1 MRRIK
6 RLASSL
12 LAFCMLLSMVPIAT
26 MTAVAADG
34 SADVVKISD
43 KNYALA
49 PGITEHEYITNNSA
63 LTKQQVGH
71 YIEMAPGASG
81 EIRVG
86 YNDYN
91 ISAIQSGENWAM
103 VEPTKQAENAE
114 TVDGIDVVGVVN
126 GDFFN
131 MANGC
136 PSGYTVMQ
144 GVLIRDVDS
153 TCFWIDS
160 KGNAHIS
167 ANRAEVEAVCE
178 AEGVTVWEALGGG
191 VILLKD
197 GERTAS
203 GSAYGDAP
211 NPRTVVGMKADGT
224 VIIYMVNGR
233 QAPYSAGMTYG
244 DLADIMLSLGC
255 ENAIN
260 LDGGGS
266 SAFATQREGEP
277 DNATAGLTMRARPSD
292 GYERK
297 VSTCLMVVSTAESDN
312 VFDHASITPSQEI
325 YTPGSEVPFLAT
337 GVDKAGKPAELP
349 TEGVEWTILSGGDL
363 GVIDPVTGVFTGNEG
378 QTGTVTVAYLYNGEE
393 AGSATIELQW
403 PDKLGFTNTSVSLD
417 FGKHSDLSFY
427 PTYQGREVHYK
438 DGDFTWSLEAETYKY
453 NVLIETKDANPNTG
467 FAGNG
472 QKDMTMALNGRL
484 NVPQKLQYSA
494 YGTWWNYSTEYMETA
509 KAVETGADGAV
520 TVSSTVKNT
529 HAWTYKYVYDDD
541 GKTIIGQNEIPV
553 DSSKLQADQVITFPV
568 GQFVDN
574 GFTADENN
582 SLRGTITVSRGDL
595 TGSIEVIVGMEPYV
609 LMDFED
615 GTGTGGSTIPAEEY
629 WGMHV
634 GSSSNTANG
643 NGQLTIDEMKESRV
657 WIRDTTNRGVKWP
670 KNADGTE
677 MNGIV
682 SADEDSNVR
691 FGQYAMRLAWDF
703 TQVDTTT
710 VAAADFGPS
719 AIVYVHAVQPT
730 KLGFWLNVPRDLADD
745 DSILKCILVG
755 NGSPVESS
763 ALAYWDLRDDGTMT
777 FHEGQNI
784 SGTTTYFQY
793 YSYDAEGNVSGSK
806 LSDWAGKGWTWVEA
820 DISSL
825 QFPIGVQRGYTV
837 RVTSPQNCTKGSGH
851 IYIDNL
857 QLIYGTNTNDVNNP
871 VIDSVTEKS
880 TGTTMQAGQSVEMS
894 DGQLSFEVAYSDS
907 ELTDKY
913 ASGIDVN
920 GVRVYVDGV
929 DYTDEAEISAKTLL
943 LSGLDLKNGTHTL
956 RVQVKDTFGNVTTN
970 SYDFTVQDPEG
981 ADPVVRV
988 VPNSD
993 TPMVGQ
999 EFSLSILGSADVKTA
1014 DVTIDLPSD
1023 YAANY
1028 EVVPGAGYTAEA
1040 TMANN
1045 QVTIHIE
1052 KAEDPD
1058 AVYSDENTLATLV
1071 LKVPE
1076 DAAEGANLRYTVSMG
1091 TYTTAGGETATF
1103 SAPEAALELAA
1114 DYQLSSSQSVVG
1126 MDTVFTLTDSE
1137 GNPVAG
1143 ADIYCDG
1150 ARIGATDSNGQFS
1163 HIFNETGRKTVY
1175 AAGEGHRSWNIGV
1188 VVCGLATDGDG
1199 SPFGIQLNATANADT
1214 AAKITWMSAIGSSQ
1228 ESGWIRYS
1236 TDSAAVES
1244 AEAVQA
1250 DSEILAFAE
1259 TTAGNAMRLH
1269 TATLQN
1275 LTPGATYYYQVGDGE
1290 KWSEVLSFTTAQAD
1304 KKGDTSFLV
1313 LGDMQT
1319 DNTARLAAA
1328 LNTIEA
1334 SGIDYSFALQTGDA
1348 IDNVTAFSQ
1357 WRALFNVLNAG
1368 TLPVPMVHA
1377 LGNHEYYGAPNG
1389 EISRDIFALLESGQ
1403 GSYYAVE
1410 YGSVYIGVINNGGD
1424 IEAALEE
1431 MKADAAASQCEWK
1444 VLVLHEP
1451 VYGSMEEMPDAE
1463 RKAVTDAVEAAGI
1476 EFVFTG
1482 DHHAYART
1490 YPMAGDVCQDEN
1502 SVNGAVYFISGDLS
1516 SKDNAF
1522 EERDYFAYA
1531 VPHNDYNGCYLSV
1544 TATATTFTVTA
1555 YDSEGNLLDT
1565 YTRTRTDCQ
1574 QGNHKADSDSLYNVA
1589 DQTISCSVCGEFVD
1603 SAKVGYSGLLSTT
1616 DGKLVILAEGTPKKD
1631 MFQVMG
1637 TAVYHIDGNGYAHE
1651 AQVLDPANHCVQG
1664 GYQVYECTACNV
1676 RQEVG
1681 DLIMPVGHTWDE
1693 NHVCTVCETVGKNIA
1708 DAEQIDFGTFDN
1720 PRGKPDT
1727 PYYYIQ
1733 NGGVRPSFF
1742 VSYDGEKPLTWSN
1755 DANLN
1760 EDRTMRDL
1768 YVSWTN
1774 DRGTGVATVN
1784 ITGRGDY
1791 YGTATLTYII
1801 LPQQPSNLR
1810 ASSVET
1816 DSVTLEWNAALGAEY
1831 YEIYRCTNAA
1841 GGGAVKIAETADTS
1855 YTVIGLEAETDY
1867 YYTIRSCAS
1876 GYATSRISAIAVKT
1890 EANPPVAQII
1900 TGIEATVGGQV
1911 LPVYDS
1917 DTGLY
1922 LFLPAGADLTNLSL
1936 RFTVSGSA
1944 DAVILSGAG
1953 SDNTYRA
1960 ESQNGYQVDADI
1972 TALATKGANGVYRIE
1987 VTVDGYKAMSVNIMQ
2002 ASEISTIYLK
2012 SDNPEED
2019 REWVDASKSNETTG
2033 SMVMTD
2039 ADGVVIYDGGL
2050 KEIKAR
2056 GNSTFTYSPK
2066 KSYQIKLK
2074 EDSDLLGTGEDV
2086 KTWVLL
2092 AGYGDATQM
2101 HDKFFKDLAEQMGM
2115 DYVTSCNWVNLYYD
2129 GEYRGVYLLSEKV
2142 SVGGSSVDIEDLE
2155 KAYEDKNPNYGE
2167 DMQTSVG
2174 TNKYG
2179 QKIQFT
2185 TGLVDPD
2192 SITGGYLIE
2201 LNHDFID
2208 EASGFWTKK
2217 GVAFNVKGP
2226 EWCSEDAMKYISEY
2240 YQEFEDA
2247 VYAAD
2252 GSGYNAETGLFYYDY
2267 VDVDSL
2273 VKIFLIQEL
2282 GLNADGFI
2290 SSLFFYKDADGKMYA
2305 GPVWDQ
2311 EMTLGT
2317 GWTKYND
2324 PGITDYHYLAEA
2336 LIRIPDFRAKVSQY
2350 YTEVFKPMIESAL
2363 AEGGSIDEYYAM
2375 LKDNAQMNY
2384 VLWDYIRVG
2393 SPDSPDHIWENVVYE
2408 DVVADMK
2415 AWITERLPVLD
2426 KNLILPSGGL
2436 LGDANDNGV
2445 VDNWDALLI
2454 LKYVVGDVGEDAL
2467 NLDLCDV
2474 NENGR
2479 VDNWDAQLVL
2489 EYFVGNIDSFPA

>member
-1 MRRIK
+1 
-6 RLASSL
+6 
-12 LAFCMLLSMVPIAT
+12 MLLSMVPIAT
-26 MTAVAADG
+26 AAAD
-34 SADVVKISD
+34 SSSDVVKISD

-49 PGITEHEYITNNSA
+49 PGITEHEYITNNSE
-63 LTKQQVGH
+63 LSKQQVGH
-71 YIEMAPGASG
+71 YIEIAPDASG

-114 TVDGIDVVGVVN
+114 TVAGIDVVGVVN

-136 PSGYTVMQ
+136 PSGFTVMQ
-144 GVLIRDVDS
+144 GVLIRDVSS
-153 TCFWIDS
+153 TCYWIDS
-160 KGNAHIS
+160 KGNSHIS
-167 ANRAEVEAVCE
+167 ANRAEVDAVCQ
-178 AEGVTVWEALGGG
+178 AEGVTVWEAVGGG
-191 VILLKD
+191 VVLLKD

-203 GSAYGDAP
+203 GSSYGDAP
-211 NPRTVVGMKADGT
+211 NPRTVVGLKADGT
-224 VIIYMVNGR
+224 VVIYMVNGR
-233 QAPYSAGMTYG
+233 QAPYSAGMNYG

-255 ENAIN
+255 EDAIN

-277 DNATAGLTMRARPSD
+277 DNDTAGLTMRARPSD
-292 GYERK
+292 GYERR
-297 VSTCLMVVSTAESDN
+297 VSTCLMVVSTAESDG
-312 VFDHASITPSQEI
+312 VFDHASITPSQEL
-325 YTPGSEVPFLAT
+325 YTPGSEVPFLAA
-337 GVDKAGKPAELP
+337 GVDKAGKPVELP
-349 TEGVEWTILSGGDL
+349 TQGVEWAILSGADL
-363 GVIDPVTGVFTGNEG
+363 GTIDPVTGVFTGNEG
-378 QTGTVTVAYLYNGEE
+378 KTGTLTVAFMHNGEA

-417 FGKHSDLSFY
+417 FGEHSDLSFY

-438 DGDFTWSLEAETYKY
+438 DGDFDWRLEAETYKH
-453 NVLIETKDANPNTG
+453 NVLIETKAANSQTG
-467 FAGNG
+467 YAGNG

-484 NVPQKLQYSA
+484 DVPQKLQYTA
-494 YGTWWNYSTEYMETA
+494 YGTWWNYATEYTETA
-509 KAVETGADGAV
+509 KSVETSADGTV
-520 TVSSTVKNT
+520 TVSSTVRNT
-529 HAWTYKYVYDDD
+529 NAWTYEYIKDEA
-541 GKTIIGQNEIPV
+541 GTIIGQNEIPV

-568 GQFVDN
+568 GRFADN

-582 SLRGTITVSRGDL
+582 SLRGTITVSLGDL

-615 GTGTGGSTIPAEEY
+615 GTDTDGSTIPAEEY
-629 WGMHV
+629 WAMHV
-634 GSSSNTANG
+634 GSSANAANG
-643 NGQLTIDEMKESRV
+643 NRQLTIDEMNASRV
-657 WIRDTTNRGVKWP
+657 WIRDTTNRGVIWP
-670 KNADGTE
+670 KNADGSE
-677 MNGIV
+677 KNGIV

-691 FGQYAMRLAWDF
+691 FGQYAMQLAWDF
-703 TQVDTTT
+703 SQIDSTV

-745 DSILKCILVG
+745 DSVLKCILVG
-755 NGSPVESS
+755 NGSPAESNG
-763 ALAYWDLRDDGTMT
+763 LAYWDLQDDGTMT
-777 FHEGQNI
+777 FHENQNI
-784 SGTTTYFQY
+784 GGTTTYFQY
-793 YSYDAEGNVSGSK
+793 YSYDAQGNVSGSK
-806 LSDWAGKGWTWVEA
+806 LSDWAGKGWIWVEA

-837 RVTSPQNCTKGSGH
+837 RVTSPQNCTKGTGH

-857 QLIYGTNTNDVNNP
+857 QLIYGTNTNDINNP
-871 VIDSVTEKS
+871 VIDSVTETS
-880 TGTTMQAGQSVEMS
+880 TGTAMQAGQNAEMTS
-894 DGQLSFEVAYSDS
+894 GQLSFEVAYSDS

-920 GVRVYVDGV
+920 GVHVYVDGV
-929 DYTDEAEISAKTLL
+929 DYTDKAEISAKTLRL
-943 LSGLDLKNGTHTL
+943 TGLDLKNGTHTL
-956 RVQVKDTFGNVTTN
+956 KIQVKDTFGNVTTN
-970 SYDFTVQDPEG
+970 AYPFTVQDPAG
-981 ADPVVRV
+981 SDPVVRV
-988 VPNSD
+988 EPDNGA
-993 TPMVGQ
+993 PMVGQ
-999 EFSLSILGSADVKTA
+999 DYSLHVLAFDDVTGA
-1014 DVTIDLPSD
+1014 DVTIDLPAD
-1023 YAANY
+1023 YAADY
-1028 EVVPGAGYTAEA
+1028 TVTPGTGYTATA
-1040 TMANN
+1040 SMANN
-1045 QVTIHIE
+1045 QVTLHIE
-1052 KAEDPD
+1052 KTTGASD
-1058 AVYSDENTLATLV
+1058 YSAGTILATLT

-1091 TYTTAGGETATF
+1091 TYTTAAGETATF
-1103 SAPEAALELAA
+1103 SSPESALALAA
-1114 DYQLSSSQSVVG
+1114 AYQLSSSQSVIG
-1126 MDTVFTLTDSE
+1126 METVFTLTGSD
-1137 GNPVAG
+1137 GQPVAG
-1143 ADIYCDG
+1143 AALYCDDTQ
-1150 ARIGATDSNGQFS
+1150 IGTTGENGQFS
-1163 HIFNETGRKTVY
+1163 HTFDTTGRKTVY
-1175 AAGEGHRSWNIGV
+1175 AADEEGNRSWNIGV
-1188 VVCGLATDGDG
+1188 VVCGLASDGAG
-1199 SPFGIQLNATANADT
+1199 YPFGIQLNAAAGGDT
-1214 AAKITWMSAIGSSQ
+1214 RAKITWMSAIASSQ
-1228 ESGWIRYS
+1228 EAGLIRYS
-1236 TDSAAVES
+1236 ADPAAVES
-1244 AEAVQA
+1244 AEAVSA
-1250 DSEILAFAE
+1250 ESRILAFAQ
-1259 TTAGNAMRLH
+1259 TTAGDAMRLH
-1269 TATLQN
+1269 TATLDN
-1275 LTPGATYYYQVGDGE
+1275 LTPGTTYYYQVGDGE

-1304 KKGDTSFLV
+1304 KKGETSFLV
-1313 LGDMQT
+1313 LGDIQT
-1319 DNTARLAAA
+1319 DDTSRLAAA

-1334 SGIDYSFALQTGDA
+1334 SGIDYQFALQTGDA
-1348 IDNVTAFSQ
+1348 IDNVTTFSQ
-1357 WRALFNVLNAG
+1357 WRALFTVLNAKE
-1368 TLPVPMVHA
+1368 LPIPMVHT

-1389 EISRDIFALLESGQ
+1389 EISRDIFALPESGQ
-1403 GSYYAVE
+1403 GSYYSVE
-1410 YGSVYIGVINNGGD
+1410 YGSVYVGVINNGGD
-1424 IEAALEE
+1424 IQAALDE

-1463 RKAVTDAVEAAGI
+1463 RQAVTDAVEAAGI

-1490 YPMAGDVCQDEN
+1490 YPMVDDMCQDEN

-1522 EERDYFAYA
+1522 EQRDYFAFA
-1531 VPHNDYNGCYLSV
+1531 MPHNDYTGCYLSV
-1544 TATATTFTVTA
+1544 TATATSFTVTA
-1555 YDSEGNLLDT
+1555 YDANGNLLDT

-1574 QGNHKADSDSLYNVA
+1574 LGNHKANGDSLYSVA

-1603 SAKVGYSGLLSTT
+1603 SAKVGYTGLLNTT
-1616 DGKLVILAEGTPKKD
+1616 DGKMVILAGGIPKKD
-1631 MFQVMG
+1631 QFQVMG

-1651 AQVLDPANHCVQG
+1651 AQVLEPDNHCVQG
-1664 GYQVYECTACNV
+1664 GYQVYECTLCDV
-1676 RQEVG
+1676 REEVG

-1693 NHVCTVCETVGKNIA
+1693 NHVCTVCGTVGKNVA
-1708 DAEQIDFGTFDN
+1708 DAQQIDFGTFDN

-1742 VSYDGEKPLTWSN
+1742 VSYDGEKALTWSN

-1760 EDRTMRDL
+1760 ADRTMRDL

-1801 LPQQPSNLR
+1801 LPQQPANLR
-1810 ASSVET
+1810 VSSVET

-1831 YEIYRCTNAA
+1831 YEIFRCDNV
-1841 GGGAVKIAETADTS
+1841 GGSGAVKIAETAGTS

-1876 GYATSRISAIAVKT
+1876 GYATSRIPAIAATT
-1890 EANPPVAQII
+1890 EAKPPVAQII
-1900 TGIEATVGGQV
+1900 TGMKATVDGQG
-1911 LPVYDS
+1911 LPVYQS
-1917 DTGLY
+1917 ETGQY
-1922 LFLPAGADLTNLSL
+1922 LFLPADADLTNLSL
-1936 RFTVSGSA
+1936 EFAVSGTA

-1953 SDNTYRA
+1953 SENTYRA
-1960 ESQNGYQVDADI
+1960 ESQNGYRVDADI
-1972 TALATKGANGVYRIE
+1972 TALAVKDANGVYRIQ
-1987 VTVDGYKAMSVNIMQ
+1987 VTVDGYKAMSVNILQ
-2002 ASEISTIYLK
+2002 GSAIPTLYLN

-2019 REWVDASKSNETTG
+2019 REWVDASKSNKTTG
-2033 SMVMTD
+2033 TMQMTG
-2039 ADGVVIYDGGL
+2039 ADGSVLYDGGL

-2074 EDSDLLGTGEDV
+2074 DESDLLGKGEAV

-2101 HDKFFKDLAEQMGM
+2101 HDKFFKDLAAQMGM
-2115 DYVTSCNWVNLYYD
+2115 DYVTSCSWVNLYYD
-2129 GEYRGVYLLSEKV
+2129 GEYRGVYLLSEKI
-2142 SVGGSSVDIEDLE
+2142 SVGGTSVDIEDLE
-2155 KAYEDKNPNYGE
+2155 KAYEEKNPTYGE
-2167 DMQTSVG
+2167 DMTTATG

-2208 EASGFWTKK
+2208 EANGFWTKK

-2240 YQEFEDA
+2240 YQAFEDA
-2247 VYAAD
+2247 VYAAN
-2252 GSGYNAETGLFYYDY
+2252 GLGYNTETGLYYYDY

-2290 SSLFFYKDADGKMYA
+2290 SSLFFYKDVDGKMYA

-2324 PGITDYHYLAEA
+2324 AGITDYHYLAEA
-2336 LIRIPDFRAKVSQY
+2336 LMRIPDFRARVSQY
-2350 YTEVFKPMIESAL
+2350 YTEVFKPLIESAL
-2363 AEGGSIDEYYAM
+2363 AGDGTIDGYYAM

-2393 SPDSPDHIWENVVYE
+2393 SPDSPDHIWEDAVYE

-2415 AWITERLPVLD
+2415 AWITKRLTVLD
-2426 KNLILPSGGL
+2426 KNLIFVDESL
-2436 LGDANDNGV
+2436 LGDADNDGKVTNY
-2445 VDNWDALLI
+2445 DALLI
-2454 LKYVVGDVGEDAL
+2454 LKYAVGAVGENDL
-2467 NLDLCDV
+2467 NLAVCDV
-2474 NENGR
+2474 NSNGK
-2479 VDNWDAQLVL
+2479 VDNFDAQLVL
-2489 EYFVGNIDSFPA
+2489 EYAVGNIDSFPV